1 MKLLSTNLSR
11 LDGALP
17 SFAVPCEEPRTT
29 GESVI
34 RNSDLPQWL
43 IPNLYWAVTYQD
55 GKGNK
60 GRIPNWEDKIS
71 VFFASVFAVPQ
82 RELKIFARDGRRS
95 SRPRRPLCA
104 SISVGWFRPR
114 APSCQQNNF
123 EGCDSVFGNINQIIN
138 ARFRYE

>member
-43 IPNLYWAVTYQD
+43 IPNLCWAVAYQD

-60 GRIPNWEDKIS
+60 GRIPNWEDLG
-71 VFFASVFAVPQ
+71 VFCFCVCRHAKGAEDLRTGWSQKFTATTAALRVDLGRLDQTAGAVLSTEQ
-82 RELKIFARDGRRS
+82 L
-95 SRPRRPLCA
+95 
-104 SISVGWFRPR
+104 
-114 APSCQQNNF
+114 
-123 EGCDSVFGNINQIIN
+123 
-138 ARFRYE
+138 